1 MINDYVQMFGVKLKQ
16 YWSPLEHR
24 DHPEVDTSEEL
35 DESGIKKYQLMI
47 GSLQWAVSLGRFDIS
62 TAVMTLSSFRVSPRK
77 GHLQRVKRIY
87 GYLAKFKDS
96 AIRIRTDIPD
106 YSNIECTQY
115 EWEESVY
122 RETKEILPDDLPEP
136 LRREI
141 QLTSYVDANL
151 FHDVI
156 TGRSVTGILHLI
168 NKTPF
173 DWYSKK
179 QSTVETATYGSEFT
193 AARLA
198 VDQIISNRHILRYLG
213 EPIKETTYMFSGNK
227 SVIDSLMIPY
237 AKLHKRHNYLSFHR
251 VREVIAAKSLK
262 FIFIPSTI
270 NPADILSKHWGYQQ
284 VKTTLKT
291 LLFYEGDTTDL
302 FE

>member
-302 FE
+302 FK